1 MYILYLDNMNYGWI
15 TIIHITTDN
24 AFWNCV
30 FAMTK
35 IGKIPKKQRNWSRAK
50 GINRNVMI
58 RTFEKMKMTKAE
70 RARYIVILI
79 HKHSH
84 TKKTR
89 QKPNILL
96 SVRYN
101 TSLNK
106 TKSHFS
112 PEINC
117 KKK

>member
-1 MYILYLDNMNYGWI
+1 MSNLLK
-15 TIIHITTDN
+15 N
-24 AFWNCV
+24 AFGTCV
-30 FAMTK
+30 AQ
-35 IGKIPKKQRNWSRAK
+35 KQRNWSRAK

-58 RTFEKMKMTKAE
+58 WTFEKMKMTKVE

-96 SVRYN
+96 YSSSLRYI
-101 TSLNK
+101 TSLKK
-106 TKSHFS
+106 TIQQHLQNLTFP